1 LTISGF
7 KDLPE
12 TKNKMLVSTRSL
24 IDFKACLAD
33 VLIENDNVIIS
44 ESLAIILGAGLGEQ
58 LSIAPGRVE

>member
-1 LTISGF
+1 
-7 KDLPE
+7 
-12 TKNKMLVSTRSL
+12 M